1 MKTSTVVV
9 ASVGTIIT
17 GFLAY
22 AVYFDH
28 KRRTDLGF
36 RKALKKENRR
46 QEKAAKEEAEAT
58 GAKQKEQLKA
68 VVDKACEEGFPNDVE
83 EKEQYFMTEVA
94 RGETLCTDG
103 DPIEAALCFY
113 KALKVYPQPR
123 DLINIYDKTVPRHVL
138 DILAEMMAADPNVIS
153 MTPGSESGNVE

>member
-1 MKTSTVVV
+1 MVS
-9 ASVGTIIT
+9 SVRLINFPSYCKLSGSLTQNWT
-17 GFLAY
+17 AAY

-28 KRRTDLGF
+28 KRRTDIGF

-58 GAKQKEQLKA
+58 GAKQKQNIKA
-68 VVDKACEEGFPNDVE
+68 AVDKACAEGFPTDVE

-103 DPIEAALCFY
+103 TL
-113 KALKVYPQPR
+113 
-123 DLINIYDKTVPRHVL
+123 LIL
-138 DILAEMMAADPNVIS
+138 
-153 MTPGSESGNVE
+153 